1 MATNVLDVLKKL
13 NKDKAEEDKVKVAS
27 SYPSEYFVRKTIS
40 TGSPYLDY
48 RIKREVGKGGLV
60 KGSFNLLIGGE
71 GSGKTSIALLAAAN
85 EQRETG
91 NFVVFYDGEGSMNDS
106 YLDRFGIDKDLLI
119 YHKGRNL
126 EDMLD
131 YIEAM
136 SLADDVGMII
146 IDSIPIFVS
155 SVVEEKSAEDN
166 TIGVEAKK
174 FTARMAI
181 IEGNCSRRNI
191 CLTALTF
198 YTLNPGTIGD
208 PRVLKRGEWQKYM
221 SNLTLE
227 FTKKDLIKDENG
239 HPIGHVIDVR
249 TKKSKLQEYDAKDAF
264 QLNFYYQYGFNK
276 YDEYTSIFIE
286 EGIISQ
292 GGAWFSFADDDGVEV
307 KLNGKSKVIAHLKE
321 NEDHFQSLLKRV
333 GRWEI

>member
-1 MATNVLDVLKKL
+1 MATDVLDVLKKL
-13 NKDKAEEDKVKVAS
+13 NKDKAEEDKIKIAKDL
-27 SYPSEYFVRKTIS
+27 PDEYFIRSIVS

-48 RIKREVGKGGLV
+48 RINREVGKGGLV

-85 EQRETG
+85 EQKETG
-91 NFVVFYDGEGSMNDS
+91 KFVVFYDGEGSMNES
-106 YLDRFGIDKDLLI
+106 YLNRFGVNRDLLI
-119 YHKGRNL
+119 YRKGRNL
-126 EDMLD
+126 EEMLD
-131 YIEAM
+131 TIEAL
-136 SLADDVGMII
+136 SLADNVGMII

-166 TIGVEAKK
+166 TIGIEAKK

-198 YTLNPGTIGD
+198 YTLNPGSMGD

-227 FTKKDLIKDENG
+227 FTKKDLIKNENG
-239 HPIGHVIDVR
+239 SPIGHVIDVR

-264 QLNFYYQYGFNK
+264 QINFYYNEGFNK
-276 YDEYTSIFIE
+276 YDEYASIFIE
-286 EGIISQ
+286 EGVIKQS
-292 GGAWFSFADDDGVEV
+292 GAWFSFPNENGEEV
-307 KLNGKSKVIAHLKE
+307 KLNGKSRVISYLKE
-321 NEDHFQSLLKRV
+321 NEDHFQLLLNSV
-333 GRWEI
+333 AI

>member
-1 MATNVLDVLKKL
+1 MATDVLDVLKKL
-13 NKDKAEEDKVKVAS
+13 NKDKAEEDKIKVAKDL
-27 SYPSEYFVRKTIS
+27 PNEYFVRSVVS

-48 RIKREVGKGGLV
+48 RINREIGKGGLV

-91 NFVVFYDGEGSMNDS
+91 KYVVFYDGEGSMSES
-106 YLDRFGIDKDLLI
+106 YLSRFGIDKDLLI
-119 YHKGRNL
+119 YRKGRNL
-126 EDMLD
+126 EEMLD
-131 YIEAM
+131 TIEAL
-136 SLADDVGMII
+136 SLADNVGMII

-198 YTLNPGTIGD
+198 YTLSPGSMGD

-239 HPIGHVIDVR
+239 DPIGHVIDVR
-249 TKKSKLQEYDAKDAF
+249 TKKSKLQEYDAKDVF
-264 QLNFYYQYGFNK
+264 QINFYYQNGFNK
-276 YDEYTSIFIE
+276 YDEYASIFIE
-286 EGIISQ
+286 EGLVKQ
-292 GGAWFSFADDDGVEV
+292 NGAWFSFPDENGEEI
-307 KLNGKSKVIAHLKE
+307 KLNGKSKVISFLKE
-321 NEDHFQSLLKRV
+321 NESHFQSLLKM
-333 GRWEI
+333 I

>member
-1 MATNVLDVLKKL
+1 MATDVLDVLKKL
-13 NKDKAEEDKVKVAS
+13 NKDKAEEDKIKVAKDL
-27 SYPSEYFVRKTIS
+27 PNEYFIRSVVS

-48 RIKREVGKGGLV
+48 RINREIGKGGLV

-91 NFVVFYDGEGSMNDS
+91 KYVVFYDGEGSMSES
-106 YLDRFGIDKDLLI
+106 YLSRFGVDKDLLI
-119 YHKGRNL
+119 YRKGRNL
-126 EDMLD
+126 EEMLD
-131 YIEAM
+131 TIEAL
-136 SLADDVGMII
+136 SLADNVGMII

-198 YTLNPGTIGD
+198 YTLNPGSMGD

-239 HPIGHVIDVR
+239 DPIGHVIDVR
-249 TKKSKLQEYDAKDAF
+249 TKKSKLQEYDAKDVF
-264 QLNFYYQYGFNK
+264 QINFYYQSGFNK

-286 EGIISQ
+286 EGLVKQ
-292 GGAWFSFADDDGVEV
+292 NGAWFSFPDENGEEI
-307 KLNGKSKVIAHLKE
+307 KLNGKSKVISFLKE
-321 NEDHFQSLLKRV
+321 NESHFQSLLKM
-333 GRWEI
+333 I

>member
-1 MATNVLDVLKKL
+1 MGDIAEILKKI
-13 NKDKAEEDKVKVAS
+13 NRDRAEEDKLKIAKDL
-27 SYPSEYFVRKTIS
+27 PNEYFVRKVIS

-48 RIKREVGKGGLV
+48 RINRDIGKGGLV

-85 EQRETG
+85 EQKTTG
-91 NFVVFYDGEGSMNDS
+91 KFVVFYDGEASLNES
-106 YLDRFGIDKDLLI
+106 YLERFGVNKDKLI
-119 YHKGRNL
+119 YVKGRNL

-131 YIEAM
+131 TVEAFSM
-136 SLADDVGMII
+136 ADDVGMII

-181 IEGNCSRRNI
+181 IEGNCSRRDI

-198 YTLNPGTIGD
+198 YTLNPGSMGD

-227 FTKKDLIKDENG
+227 FTKKELIKDEKG
-239 HPIGHVIDVR
+239 DPIGHVMDVR
-249 TKKSKLQEYDAKDAF
+249 TKKSKLQEYDAKDVF
-264 QLNFYYQYGFNK
+264 QLNFYYKYGFNK
-276 YDEYTSIFIE
+276 YDEYASIFIE
-286 EGIISQ
+286 EGIIKQS
-292 GGAWFSFADDDGVEV
+292 GAWFSFPNENGEEV
-307 KLNGKSKVIAHLKE
+307 KLNGKAKVISFLKE
-321 NEDHFQSLLKRV
+321 NESDFQNLLKSVER
-333 GRWEI
+333 

>member
-1 MATNVLDVLKKL
+1 MAVDVLDVLKKL
-13 NKDKAEEDKVKVAS
+13 NKDKAEEDKIKIAS
-27 SYPSEYFVRKTIS
+27 SYSDEYFIRKTIS

-85 EQRETG
+85 EQKETG
-91 NFVVFYDGEGSMNDS
+91 KYVVFYDGEGSMNDS
-106 YLDRFGIDKDLLI
+106 YLDRFGVNKDLLI

-136 SLADDVGMII
+136 STADNVGMII

-166 TIGVEAKK
+166 TIGIEAKK

-198 YTLNPGTIGD
+198 YTLNPGSMGD

-276 YDEYTSIFIE
+276 YDEFASIFIE
-286 EGIISQ
+286 EGVIKQS
-292 GGAWFSFADDDGVEV
+292 GAWFSFADENGVEV
-307 KLNGKSKVIAHLKE
+307 KLNGKSKVITHLKE
-321 NEDHFQSLLKRV
+321 NETHFQNLLNMI
-333 GRWEI
+333 GR

>member
-1 MATNVLDVLKKL
+1 MATDVLDVLKKL
-13 NKDKAEEDKVKVAS
+13 NKDKAEEDKIKVAKDL
-27 SYPSEYFVRKTIS
+27 PDEYFVRNVIS

-48 RIKREVGKGGLV
+48 RINREIGKGGLV

-85 EQRETG
+85 EQKETG
-91 NFVVFYDGEGSMNDS
+91 KYVVFYDGEGSMSES
-106 YLDRFGIDKDLLI
+106 YIERFGVDKELLI
-119 YHKGRNL
+119 YRKGRNL
-126 EDMLD
+126 EEMLD
-131 YIEAM
+131 TIEAL
-136 SLADDVGMII
+136 SLADNVGMII

-155 SVVEEKSAEDN
+155 SVVEEKSAGDN

-174 FTARMAI
+174 FSARMTI
-181 IEGNCSRRNI
+181 IEGNCSRRDI

-198 YTLNPGTIGD
+198 YTLNPGSMGD

-239 HPIGHVIDVR
+239 SPIGHIIDVR

-264 QLNFYYQYGFNK
+264 QINFYYKNGFNK
-276 YDEYTSIFIE
+276 YDEYASIFIE
-286 EGIISQ
+286 EGLIKQ
-292 GGAWFSFADDDGVEV
+292 GGAWFSFADENGEEV
-307 KLNGKSKVIAHLKE
+307 KLNGKSKVISFLKE
-321 NEDHFQSLLKRV
+321 NENHFQTLLNRIGK
-333 GRWEI
+333 

>member
-27 SYPSEYFVRKTIS
+27 SYPDEYFVRKTIS

-48 RIKREVGKGGLV
+48 RIKRDAGKGGLV

-85 EQRETG
+85 EQRDTG

-106 YLDRFGIDKDLLI
+106 YLDRFGLNKDLLI

-136 SLADDVGMII
+136 SLADNVGMII

-333 GRWEI
+333 GR